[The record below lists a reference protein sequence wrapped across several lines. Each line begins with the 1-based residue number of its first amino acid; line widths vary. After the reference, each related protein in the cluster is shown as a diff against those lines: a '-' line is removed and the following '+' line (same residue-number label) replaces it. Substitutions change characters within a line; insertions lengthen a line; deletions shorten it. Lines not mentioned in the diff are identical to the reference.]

1 MSGVFDVAKQ
11 TFLGSG
17 ATRLDVDTDTIK
29 CRLVDKTTDYT
40 AYDSTNTSMTPIPKY
55 GASTDQTL
63 ANPSIVTAS
72 AVVAF
77 DNTADLTFTAVA
89 VSGTKTVGAL
99 VIYKFVSNDAGSTP
113 IVFIDGFTAVTPN
126 GGNITVVFAGSPNY
140 IFSL

>member
-77 DNTADLTFTAVA
+77 DNTADLTFTAEDRGCAGDLQVR
-89 VSGTKTVGAL
+89 VERCGL
-99 VIYKFVSNDAGSTP
+99 DADR
-113 IVFIDGFTAVTPN
+113 VH
-126 GGNITVVFAGSPNY
+126 
-140 IFSL
+140 